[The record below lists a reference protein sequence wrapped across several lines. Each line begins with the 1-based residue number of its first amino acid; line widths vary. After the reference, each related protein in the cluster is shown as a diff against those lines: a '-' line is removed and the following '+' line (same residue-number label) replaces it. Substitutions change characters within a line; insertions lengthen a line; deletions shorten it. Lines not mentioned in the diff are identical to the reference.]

1 MRIQKRKIILPVMVL
16 LLGMTAL
23 GAVLYG
29 VGNIQQNNSRK
40 MANLNAMVY
49 SERVKS
55 DIMQEVG
62 VTKALKQ
69 LLVSENGR
77 INKFSEVAEDMMMDS
92 VQSIQLAPDGVVT
105 EVYPEEGNE
114 AGKIDLFNDA
124 DRGEISRYARDNHIE
139 IMQGPFQL
147 EQGGYGMAVRNPIYL
162 KNENGEEEFWGFTIV
177 IIRVPDVFF
186 DSLKALSDFD
196 YDYTL
201 SKTVSPWDT
210 TYEEVCSSGAILTD
224 PVAYEFEAVGSR
236 WKLEIMPKAGWS
248 NYEHF
253 YGMLAGGLLIV
264 LLLTGLVSMILA
276 LDEHKNRF
284 KKLAVTDVLTRIN
297 NRHGFE
303 EQVRQYLKKYPEASC
318 VAAQFDIDDFKFI
331 NDIYG
336 HESGDKALQILAESM
351 RKSFPEHAVLG
362 RKGGDEFCIF
372 LDNCTGEEVREKLEQ
387 FTKKKRSFWY
397 EGEKVTYTI
406 SLGYAEYPLQ
416 GQNYSRLMRCAD
428 AALYE
433 VKLDGKNGC
442 LQYREGIGLEIRKQL
457 GELDG
462 NAAMDELNK
471 VGFITLQAN
480 GQDIQLEKADL
491 LIEMTQQEGFV
502 ASSDKGI
509 TVVMDT
515 NLTPELLE
523 EGFIREVISKLQ
535 TMRKDAGFEVMD
547 KIHVTVSGNDKIS
560 ALIDKNAAQI
570 TKIVLAED
578 ITEGEAKGFTKEWNI
593 NGEQV
598 TLGVE
603 RI

>member
-49 SERVKS
+49 SERIKS

-62 VTKALKQ
+62 VTNALKQ

-77 INKFSEVAEDMMMDS
+77 INKFSEVAEDMMTDS
-92 VQSIQLAPDGVVT
+92 IQSIQLAPDGVVT
-105 EVYPEEGNE
+105 EVYPEDGNE
-114 AGKIDLFNDA
+114 AGKIDLLNDA

-147 EQGGYGMAVRNPIYL
+147 EQGGYGMAIRNPIYL
-162 KNENGEEEFWGFTIV
+162 KNENGEEEFWGFAIV
-177 IIRVPDVFF
+177 IIRVPAIFS

-210 TYEEVCSSGAILTD
+210 TYEEVYSSGAILTN
-224 PVAYEFEAVGSR
+224 PVAYEFEAAGNR
-236 WKLEIMPKAGWS
+236 WKLEIMPKTGWS
-248 NYEHF
+248 NHEHL

-276 LDEHKNRF
+276 LNEHKNRF

-331 NDIYG
+331 NDMYG
-336 HESGDKALQILAESM
+336 HESGDRALQILAESM

-416 GQNYSRLMRCAD
+416 
-428 AALYE
+428 
-433 VKLDGKNGC
+433 
-442 LQYREGIGLEIRKQL
+442 
-457 GELDG
+457 
-462 NAAMDELNK
+462 
-471 VGFITLQAN
+471 
-480 GQDIQLEKADL
+480 
-491 LIEMTQQEGFV
+491 
-502 ASSDKGI
+502 
-509 TVVMDT
+509 
-515 NLTPELLE
+515 
-523 EGFIREVISKLQ
+523 
-535 TMRKDAGFEVMD
+535 
-547 KIHVTVSGNDKIS
+547 
-560 ALIDKNAAQI
+560 
-570 TKIVLAED
+570 
-578 ITEGEAKGFTKEWNI
+578 
-593 NGEQV
+593 
-598 TLGVE
+598 
-603 RI
+603 